1 MTDSGNGVVS
11 LNEYTGVIR
20 RWFLV
25 IVGVV
30 AVGAVTGTLLLA
42 SQPTRYAA
50 EALVQIRP
58 IVSQSDDPNLDTSR
72 QIEPAT
78 EVAIANSQR
87 VAEWALALRLAADQG
102 LAVDASVADFA
113 SVEIAEAAS
122 TIVVDGAEAR
132 AAMKQLSVRILS
144 DSQILAFTAE
154 ASDAGQAQ
162 ALAQSSAVA
171 YLEFRNQAVTAG
183 NIDSRDRL
191 AAREGELVAEL
202 TDLAALIGLAGDDRG
217 QVQALTYADISKRQE
232 LTVIG
237 TKFANLES
245 LTVDP
250 GVVITDAR
258 LPTSPEGLS
267 LLAGPIMGAA
277 LGLVAVLTAVFVFDR
292 NDDRLR
298 SDRVEL
304 GALGVPMLGS
314 APVGRAA
321 SGTGPGSGL
330 YPVDS
335 AASDAYRRLHSTLL
349 FNLNSE
355 DKSVVLVAGV
365 ENASAATSIAANVG
379 ATAARAGR
387 RTLLVGG
394 DLRNAK
400 LGRHVGRSDNV
411 PGLSDVI
418 LDGHGLGE
426 SIHEVD
432 GMDNLSF
439 LGAGTRLEQPAD
451 VLQSEA
457 LARLMVAVQ
466 ADFDLVVVEAPPIL
480 AVADAVDTA
489 GLCHGVIVVAERG
502 SDSRQAIAESVDQLR
517 DVGSDIV
524 GVVVANGK

>member
-1 MTDSGNGVVS
+1 MTDSGDGVVS

-20 RWFLV
+20 RWFRT

-30 AVGAVTGTLLLA
+30 FIGAIAGTLLLV
-42 SQPTRYAA
+42 SQPTRYSA

-78 EVAIANSQR
+78 EVAIATSQR
-87 VAEWALALRLAADQG
+87 VAEWAMALRM
-102 LAVDASVADFA
+102 VADT
-113 SVEIAEAAS
+113 SITELTSSEVAEAAS
-122 TIVVDGAEAR
+122 TMVVDAKEVR
-132 AAMKQLSVRILS
+132 ASMGRLSVRTLS

-154 ASDAGQAQ
+154 ASDALQAQ
-162 ALAQSSAVA
+162 TLAQSSAVA
-171 YLEFRNQAVTAG
+171 YLEFRNQAATAG
-183 NIDSRDRL
+183 NIDSRNRL
-191 AAREGELVAEL
+191 VTREDELLAEL
-202 TDLAALIGLAGDDRG
+202 EDLAALIGLAGDDRG
-217 QVQALTYADISKRQE
+217 QIQVLAYADISKRQE

-250 GVVITDAR
+250 GVVLTDAK
-258 LPTSPEGLS
+258 LPSSPEGIP

-277 LGLVAVLTAVFVFDR
+277 LGLVVALTAVFLLDR

-298 SDRVEL
+298 SGRIEL

-314 APVGRAA
+314 APFGLVSSRTGSVA
-321 SGTGPGSGL
+321 SPGTAL
-330 YPVDS
+330 HPVDS
-335 AASDAYRRLHSTLL
+335 PASDAYRRLHSTLL
-349 FNLNSE
+349 FNLNNE

-365 ENASAATSIAANVG
+365 RNAPAATSVAANLG

-387 RTLLVGG
+387 RTLLVGC

-400 LGRHVGRSDNV
+400 LGSHLGRVGMF

-418 LDGHGLGE
+418 LEGRSLSE
-426 SIHEVD
+426 SIHEVN
-432 GMDNLSF
+432 GIDNLSF
-439 LGAGTRLEQPAD
+439 LGAGTRLERPAD

-457 LARLMVAVQ
+457 LARLMAAVQ
-466 ADFDLVVVEAPPIL
+466 ADFDLVVVEAPPVL
-480 AVADAVDTA
+480 GVADAVDTA
-489 GLCHGVIVVAERG
+489 GLCHGAIVVAERG
-502 SDSRQAIAESVDQLR
+502 SDSRQAIADSVDQLR
-517 DVGSDIV
+517 NVGSDIV